1 MRAGMDDELAKSE
14 GTNPQEAYDLCQCH
28 YDKGYRL
35 SKRWKERETVLQ

>member
-14 GTNPQEAYDLCQCH
+14 GTNPQEAYDLCH